1 LIEHIQTVDGATVRE
16 RAAIQQL
23 ERNQLETKTA
33 RELLVQLV
41 VSGNVDGDV
50 AIEVVD
56 AGELRSTRR
65 DRRQI
70 RGHDPL
76 DPPRIGG

>member
-1 LIEHIQTVDGATVRE
+1 MAPRSVSE
-16 RAAIQQL
+16 QL

-50 AIEVVD
+50 AIEVVG

-70 RGHDPL
+70 RSHDPL